1 MLRLH
6 NIGTSIKESLMRMVK
21 PVERVLLF
29 ETTHQNHTEGLG
41 LTIKG
46 MELVSWRKNVFDD
59 ISIDIGEEDDKRVT
73 FEIEARHGYTHG
85 KGTVHY
91 R

>member
-46 MELVSWRKNVFDD
+46 MELVS
-59 ISIDIGEEDDKRVT
+59 
-73 FEIEARHGYTHG
+73 
-85 KGTVHY
+85 
-91 R
+91 